1 MRVGTSRTYV
11 VLLALAVLDATAY
24 SVIGPV
30 LPALSAATGASTTV
44 LGWLT
49 ASFPVAM
56 LGGFVLAVPLR
67 RRSARTPFL
76 VGIGLLAL
84 GSLGFVGSTQ
94 LAVLFPARMVM
105 GLGSGVLWIA
115 VTLATLEYWPGSEYV
130 RMSRVY
136 GAYSVGALLGPVLG
150 ALPGSH
156 RPFVG
161 YVALLLLAAPL
172 VWTMPTAPVRVA
184 SVTDWSALRLR
195 GFWFSALAI
204 MFAMLA
210 FGLLDGVLP
219 LHFGTQLTQTQIGL
233 AYAATALLVAVAATG
248 SSRLRPLVAL
258 WLGGVG
264 VVVGVGAAGLSSQVA
279 VWFVALALIG
289 LGAGASETGA
299 TGAQL
304 EAVPTERIAT
314 AMVVWSQVA
323 ILGYVVAPAVGAP
336 LADAAGFGAVGLV
349 PLAVGL
355 LVVVVGVV
363 SAARGR
369 RAGSTGRPLVSVAPA
384 GDGNSGARPAVDPSR
399 SRP

>member
-1 MRVGTSRTYV
+1 MRAGTGRTYL
-11 VLLALAVLDATAY
+11 VLLALAVLDSTAY

-30 LPALSAATGASTTV
+30 LPALSASTGASTTV

-67 RRSARTPFL
+67 RRSTRTPFL
-76 VGIGLLAL
+76 VAIGLLVL
-84 GSLGFVGSTQ
+84 GSLGFVGSEQ

-115 VTLATLEYWPGSEYV
+115 VTLSTLEYWPGSEYV

-136 GAYSVGALLGPVLG
+136 GAYSVGALLGPLLG

-161 YVALLLLAAPL
+161 YALLLLLAVPL
-172 VWTMPTAPVRVA
+172 VWTMPSAPVRVA

-219 LHFGTQLTQTQIGL
+219 LHFGSELTQTQIGFT
-233 AYAATALLVAVAATG
+233 YAATALLVAVAATG
-248 SSRLRPLVAL
+248 SSRLRPVVAL

-279 VWFVALALIG
+279 VWFGALALVG

-299 TGAQL
+299 TGALL

-355 LVVVVGVV
+355 LVVVVGAV

-369 RAGSTGRPLVSVAPA
+369 RTPSAAADLVAAAPA
-384 GDGNSGARPAVDPSR
+384 AGGNPRARAAVDPPP